1 MMKRIASARAFFKKL
16 WALARPYWFAQDR
29 QRLQFWWFSITMSE
43 AWIARGLLALI
54 IGMSVLS
61 VYMSKLFNDWNARFF
76 NALQDKNE
84 PVFWYE
90 LGYWTVLAMIFI
102 TVAVYRL
109 YLSQLLTIRWRR
121 WLSEVYFRD
130 WLADRTYY
138 RLEIVSQGT
147 DNPEQRIEQDC
158 ALFATQTLNI
168 TVNLL
173 LQIMTLVTFAVVLWE
188 LSGGFVLPIFGG
200 LAIPGYMMWAAILYA
215 LIGSWLTYLV
225 GRPLVRVNF
234 ELERYNADFRYR
246 MTRIRENAESIAL
259 YRGEEDEERRLRGAF
274 GRIYEVWLDF
284 MKYTKRLTGLTAFY
298 GQAASVFPIV
308 VAAPQYFAGVIPLGV
323 LTQTAG
329 AFGEVQGSLSWFIDS
344 YAQLAAWKATLD
356 RLTGFRDA
364 MNKTKIA
371 ARSEQTFEHPAGSPA
386 LVLENVDVRLPNGT
400 PLIENVSL
408 SVAQGEAL
416 VVRGAS
422 GSGKTTLFRVLAG
435 LWPFGRGR
443 VSLPENARTFF
454 LPQKPYLPLGTL
466 REVLSY
472 PHTPEHYSEAD
483 CRETLEACG
492 LAHLAPRLGESNNWS
507 MILSGGEQQRLAFAR
522 ALLYRPNWL
531 FLDEATS
538 ALDEAAERSMYE
550 LLRQRLPDAAVISIA
565 HKPGAFGFHG
575 RQLVV
580 DAAQRRATVSEVVTG

>member
-1 MMKRIASARAFFKKL
+1 MIERIAAARVFLRKL
-16 WALARPYWFAQDR
+16 WALARPYWFAQER
-29 QRLQFWWFSITMSE
+29 QRIELWGFSVTMSE
-43 AWIARGLLALI
+43 AWIARGLLGLI
-54 IGMSVLS
+54 IGLSVLS
-61 VYMSKLFNDWNARFF
+61 VYMAKLFNDWNARFY
-76 NALQDKNE
+76 NALQDRNAE
-84 PVFWYE
+84 VFWYE
-90 LGYWTVLAMIFI
+90 LTYWIVLAAIFI

-130 WLADRTYY
+130 WLSDRTYY
-138 RLEIVSQGT
+138 RMEIISAGT

-158 ALFATQTLNI
+158 ATFATQTLNL

-173 LQIMTLVTFAVVLWE
+173 LQIMTLITFATVLWG
-188 LSGGFVLPIFGG
+188 LSKSFLVPIFGG
-200 LAIPGYMMWAAILYA
+200 IAIPGYMMWAAILYA
-215 LIGSWLTYLV
+215 LLGSWLTYLV

-274 GRIYEVWLDF
+274 ARIYTTWLDF

-298 GQAASVFPIV
+298 GQASSVFPIV
-308 VAAPQYFAGVIPLGV
+308 VAAPQYFAGQIPLGV

-364 MNKTKIA
+364 IAKAKTA
-371 ARSEQTFEHPAGSPA
+371 ARTEPAFNRTHNPRG
-386 LVLENVDVRLPNGT
+386 LVLEGVDVALPNGNV
-400 PLIENVSL
+400 LIENINL
-408 SVAQGEAL
+408 TVAQGDAV

-443 VSLPENARTFF
+443 VGIPNDARVFF
-454 LPQKPYLPLGTL
+454 LPQKPYLPLGSL

-472 PHTPEHYSEAD
+472 PATPGHYAEEA
-483 CRETLEACG
+483 CRDVLEACG
-492 LAHLAPRLGESNNWS
+492 LPHLVKRLDESNNWS

-538 ALDEAAERSMYE
+538 ALDEPAEQRMYE
-550 LLRQRLPDAAVISIA
+550 LLRERLPDATVLSIA
-565 HKPGAFGFHG
+565 HRSTAFAQHR

-580 DAAQRRATVSEVVTG
+580 GGKRAEVSEVVG

>member
-1 MMKRIASARAFFKKL
+1 MIERIAAARVFLRKL
-16 WALARPYWFAQDR
+16 WSLARPYWFAQER
-29 QRLQFWWFSITMSE
+29 QRLEFWGFSVTMSE
-43 AWIARGLLALI
+43 AWIARGLLGLI
-54 IGMSVLS
+54 IALSVLS
-61 VYMSKLFNDWNARFF
+61 VYMAKLFNDWNARFY
-76 NALQDKNE
+76 NALQDRNAE
-84 PVFWYE
+84 VFWYE
-90 LGYWTVLAMIFI
+90 LTYWIVLAAIFI

-130 WLADRTYY
+130 WLSDRTYY
-138 RLEIVSQGT
+138 RMEIISAGT

-158 ALFATQTLNI
+158 STFATQTLNL

-173 LQIMTLVTFAVVLWE
+173 LQIMTLITFATVLWG
-188 LSGGFVLPIFGG
+188 LSKSFLVPIFGG
-200 LAIPGYMMWAAILYA
+200 IAIPGYMMWAAILYA
-215 LIGSWLTYLV
+215 LLGSWLTYLI

-274 GRIYEVWLDF
+274 ARIYTTWLDF

-298 GQAASVFPIV
+298 GQASSVFPIV
-308 VAAPQYFAGVIPLGV
+308 VAAPQYFAGQIPLGV

-364 MNKTKIA
+364 IAKAKTA
-371 ARSEQTFEHPAGSPA
+371 ARTEQAFDRTHNPRG
-386 LVLENVDVRLPNGT
+386 LVLEGVDVALPNGNV
-400 PLIENVSL
+400 LIENINL
-408 SVAQGEAL
+408 TVAQGDAV

-443 VSLPENARTFF
+443 VGIPDDARVFF
-454 LPQKPYLPLGTL
+454 LPQKPYLPLGSL

-472 PHTPEHYSEAD
+472 PATPGHYTEDA
-483 CRETLEACG
+483 CRDVLEVCG
-492 LAHLAPRLGESNNWS
+492 LPHLVARLDESNNWS

-522 ALLYRPNWL
+522 ALLYRPTWL

-538 ALDEAAERSMYE
+538 ALDEAAEQRMYE
-550 LLRQRLPDAAVISIA
+550 LLRERLPEATVLSIA
-565 HKPGAFGFHG
+565 HRSSAIAQHT
-575 RQLVV
+575 RQLLV
-580 DAAQRRATVSEVVTG
+580 DGKRKRAEVSEVVG